1 MGIPELG
8 EKMVKFRPLL
18 TNRFSNSLRGV
29 GVNAVQGVGVDYAK
43 GYVTKI
49 LMVVR
54 YGLESPNDPPND
66 RRREL
71 KAYVSEFCC
80 F

>member
-18 TNRFSNSLRGV
+18 ANRFSDSLCGV
-29 GVNAVQGVGVDYAK
+29 DVNAVQGVGIDHAK

-54 YGLESPNDPPND
+54 YGFEGPNDPPND

-71 KAYVSEFCC
+71 KAYISEFCC